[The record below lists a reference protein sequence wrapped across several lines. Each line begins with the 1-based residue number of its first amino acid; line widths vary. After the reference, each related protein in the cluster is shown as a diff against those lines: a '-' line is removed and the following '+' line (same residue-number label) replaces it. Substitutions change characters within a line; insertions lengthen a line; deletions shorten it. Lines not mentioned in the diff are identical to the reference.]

1 MKKIICLLTA
11 GVLLFIAG
19 SCTQQPGEIS
29 IVPMP
34 NDITVNDGAF
44 KVAGAKVYAAPEL
57 DKEAREWV
65 MDFATKLT
73 TVTGRAS
80 HYSETPVKKGI
91 CFLSDSGLDPEAYTI
106 DVSKKLVVVKAS
118 TAAGVRFA
126 TQTIGQMLPPEY
138 FGKAKASKAAWVL
151 PCVSIKDSPRF
162 GYRGLMLDVCR
173 HFFSVEEVKR
183 YLDLMAIYKM
193 NTFHWHLSEDQ
204 GWRIEIKKYPK
215 LTEIGAWRDST
226 KIGANNDAKAGYDHT
241 RYGGFYTQ
249 DQIRDVVAYA
259 QKLGITVMPEI
270 DLPGHM
276 VAALASYPELGCTGG
291 PYSVRSRWGIAT
303 EVLCPGKETT
313 FKFIEDV
320 LTEVMELFP
329 GKYIDIGGDECPK
342 AEWKKCPD
350 CQRRIRQLGLR
361 DKDGLTAEQQL
372 QNYVTARVQKF
383 VNDHGRKIV
392 GWDEILEGDLAEGA
406 TVMSWRGVKGGVEA
420 AKRGFDVIMSPN
432 TYMYIDYYQTKDK
445 EREPLCIGGY
455 LPVDTTYVCEPY
467 KGIPAEAQKH
477 ILGVQANLWTEYI
490 STNDHLEY
498 QLLPRAAALS
508 EVQWCNPSNKDFDR
522 FKAAM
527 PHQAA
532 IYDVL
537 DMKYC
542 KVILGEPA
550 GIEGYEGL
558 LANYRDTRK

>member
-1 MKKIICLLTA
+1 
-11 GVLLFIAG
+11 
-19 SCTQQPGEIS
+19 
-29 IVPMP
+29 
-34 NDITVNDGAF
+34 
-44 KVAGAKVYAAPEL
+44 
-57 DKEAREWV
+57 
-65 MDFATKLT
+65 
-73 TVTGRAS
+73 
-80 HYSETPVKKGI
+80 
-91 CFLSDSGLDPEAYTI
+91 
-106 DVSKKLVVVKAS
+106 
-118 TAAGVRFA
+118 
-126 TQTIGQMLPPEY
+126 MLPPEY

-455 LPVDTTYVCEPY
+455 LPVDTTYVCEPC
-467 KGIPAEAQKH
+467 KGIPEEAQKH
-477 ILGVQANLWTEYI
+477 IL
-490 STNDHLEY
+490 
-498 QLLPRAAALS
+498 
-508 EVQWCNPSNKDFDR
+508 
-522 FKAAM
+522 
-527 PHQAA
+527 
-532 IYDVL
+532 
-537 DMKYC
+537 
-542 KVILGEPA
+542 
-550 GIEGYEGL
+550 
-558 LANYRDTRK
+558 

>member
-1 MKKIICLLTA
+1 MKRIIYLLTA
-11 GVLLFIAG
+11 GILLFIAG
-19 SCTQQPGEIS
+19 SCAQKPGEIA

-34 NDITVNDGAF
+34 NDITVNEGSF
-44 KVAGAKVYAAPEL
+44 KVAGATVYAAPEL
-57 DKEAREWV
+57 DKAARTWV

-73 TVTGRAS
+73 TVTGKPS
-80 HYSETPVKKGI
+80 LYSETPTKKGI
-91 CFLSDSGLDPEAYTI
+91 CFLSDPALDAEAYTI
-106 DVSKKLVVVKAS
+106 DVTKNMVIVKAS
-118 TAAGVRFA
+118 TAAGVRYA
-126 TQTIGQMLPPEY
+126 TQTIGQMLPPAY
-138 FGKAKASKAAWVL
+138 YGNAKAAKEAWVL

-173 HFFSVEEVKR
+173 HFFSVDEVKK
-183 YLDLMAIYKM
+183 YLDIMAMYKM

-226 KIGANNDAKAGYDHT
+226 KIGAHRDANSGYDHT

-249 DQIRDVVAYA
+249 DQIREVVAYA
-259 QKLGITVMPEI
+259 EKLGITVMPEI

-291 PYSVRSRWGIAT
+291 PYNVRCTWGIAT

-313 FKFIEDV
+313 FQFIEDV
-320 LTEVMELFP
+320 LTEIMDLFP
-329 GKYIDIGGDECPK
+329 SKYIDIGGDECPK
-342 AEWKKCPD
+342 VEWAKCPD

-361 DKDGLTAEQQL
+361 DKEGSTAEQQL

-383 VNDHGRKIV
+383 VNEHGRKIV

-406 TVMSWRGVKGGVEA
+406 TVMSWRGVKGGIEA
-420 AKRGFDVIMSPN
+420 AKKGFDVIMSPN

-490 STNDHLEY
+490 STNEHLEY

-508 EVQWCNPSNKDFDR
+508 EVQWCNPDNKDFER

-527 PHQAA
+527 PHHAA
-532 IYDVL
+532 IYDVIGAT
-537 DMKYC
+537 YC
-542 KVILGEPA
+542 KVILGQPA

-558 LANYRDTRK
+558 LANYRDTQK

>member
-1 MKKIICLLTA
+1 MKKIISLLSA
-11 GVLLFIAG
+11 GILLFIAG
-19 SCTQQPGEIS
+19 SCAQKPGEIS

-34 NDITVNDGAF
+34 NDITVSEGSF
-44 KVAGAKVYAAPEL
+44 KVSGAKVYAAPEL
-57 DKEAREWV
+57 DKDAREWI
-65 MDFATKLT
+65 MDFATRLT
-73 TVTGRAS
+73 TVTGKAS
-80 HYSETPVKKGI
+80 KYSETPVKKGI
-91 CFLSDSGLDPEAYTI
+91 CFLSDSELGPEAYTI

-118 TAAGVRFA
+118 TAAGVRYA
-126 TQTIGQMLPPEY
+126 TQTIGQMLPPAY
-138 FGKAKASKAAWVL
+138 FGKDRDPKAAWVL
-151 PCVSIKDSPRF
+151 PCVSINDAPRF

-173 HFFSVEEVKR
+173 HFFDVEEVKR

-204 GWRIEIKKYPK
+204 GWRIEIKKYPR
-215 LTEIGAWRDST
+215 LTEVGAWRDST
-226 KIGANNDAKAGYDHT
+226 KIGAHRDAKAGYDHT

-249 DQIRDVVAYA
+249 DQIREVVAYA
-259 QKLGITVMPEI
+259 KKLGITVMPEI

-291 PYSVRSRWGIAT
+291 PYSVRPTWGIAT
-303 EVLCPGKETT
+303 EVLCPGKEKT
-313 FKFIEDV
+313 FQFIEDV
-320 LTEVMELFP
+320 LTEVMDLFP

-342 AEWKKCPD
+342 VEWEKCPD

-361 DKDGLTAEQQL
+361 DKEGLTAEQQL

-406 TVMSWRGVKGGVEA
+406 TVMSWRGVKGGIQA

-467 KGIPAEAQKH
+467 KGIPEEAQKH

-508 EVQWCNPSNKDFDR
+508 EVQWCDRSNKDFER

-527 PHQAA
+527 RHQAA

-537 DMKYC
+537 GVKYC

-558 LANYRDTRK
+558 LANYRETQK